1 MSIVYRLK
9 ASEIDDRFLESLKSQ
24 FGNKEIEIVVSE
36 FDETEYLL
44 KSPSNQKRLL
54 RAIENLNE
62 RQNLVEVDLSNL
74 QWGGDRRDA
83 CPTGSYFA
91 LSNFE
96 SSANLLGPKAIARQ
110 YRVTKLKWA
119 GDRNLI

>member
-74 QWGGDRRDA
+74 Q
-83 CPTGSYFA
+83 
-91 LSNFE
+91 
-96 SSANLLGPKAIARQ
+96 
-110 YRVTKLKWA
+110 
-119 GDRNLI
+119 